1 MLEQSAMQFRPVNID
16 DTVLVPVEDVDRS
29 KLDPPNLH
37 ALVIDVIGEVG
48 YKLAV
53 TSGILKGVFSRHHF
67 SLSIHQQIFYQDLI
81 LILKELI

>member
-1 MLEQSAMQFRPVNID
+1 MSDTKEQRRGAKSAQVFQCQDMLEQSAMLFRPVNID
-16 DTVLVPVEDVDRS
+16 DIVLVPVEDVDRS

-53 TSGILKGVFSRHHF
+53 TSGVFKGVFSRR
-67 SLSIHQQIFYQDLI
+67 SI
-81 LILKELI
+81 